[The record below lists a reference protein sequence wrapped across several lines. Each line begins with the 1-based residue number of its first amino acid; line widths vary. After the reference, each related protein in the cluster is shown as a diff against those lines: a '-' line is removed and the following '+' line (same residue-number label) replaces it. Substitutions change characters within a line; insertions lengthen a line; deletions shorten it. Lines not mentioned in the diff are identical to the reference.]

1 MGTMIDDL
9 RLRERKKRETRRL
22 LAEVATRLFAE
33 RGFEIV
39 TVSDIASEVNVSE
52 KTVFNYFETKEDL
65 VLEGRMEV
73 EADLLRAV
81 RERRA
86 GEPIIEAVRRHT
98 LAVAARMNAL
108 PAERRNAFRK
118 ILANTPSVH
127 ARMREL
133 SQRSENELA
142 RLLAEETAKSE
153 SDPVAST
160 VASVLCVL
168 TRLAFGFV
176 GGECKRWKH
185 SDVVSRINESFDLLA
200 RGLADYGTGFPAQK

>member
-1 MGTMIDDL
+1 MMIDDL
-9 RLRERKKRETRRL
+9 GLRERKKRETRRL

-86 GEPIIEAVRRHT
+86 GEPMIEAVRRHT

-142 RLLAEETAKSE
+142 RLLAEETAKGE

>member
-1 MGTMIDDL
+1 MIDDL
-9 RLRERKKRETRRL
+9 GLRERKKRETRRL

-65 VLEGRMEV
+65 VLEGRLEV

-86 GEPIIEAVRRHT
+86 GEPMIEAVRRHT

-142 RLLAEETAKSE
+142 RLLAEETAKGE

>member
-1 MGTMIDDL
+1 MGMMIDDL
-9 RLRERKKRETRRL
+9 GLRERKKRETRRL

-86 GEPIIEAVRRHT
+86 GEPMIEAVRRHT

-142 RLLAEETAKSE
+142 RLLAEETAKGE

>member
-1 MGTMIDDL
+1 MGMMIDDL
-9 RLRERKKRETRRL
+9 GLRERKKRETRRL

-65 VLEGRMEV
+65 VLEGRLEV

-86 GEPIIEAVRRHT
+86 GEPMIEAVRRHT

-142 RLLAEETAKSE
+142 RLLAEETAKGE

>member
-1 MGTMIDDL
+1 MMIDDL
-9 RLRERKKRETRRL
+9 GLRERKKRETRRL

-33 RGFEIV
+33 RGFGIV

-86 GEPIIEAVRRHT
+86 GEPMIEAVRRHT

-142 RLLAEETAKSE
+142 RLLAEETAKGE

>member
-1 MGTMIDDL
+1 MTDDL
-9 RLRERKKRETRRL
+9 GLRERKKRETRRL

-33 RGFEIV
+33 RGFEAV
-39 TVSDIASEVNVSE
+39 KVAEIAAEANVSE

-65 VLEGRMEV
+65 VLEGRVEV

-81 RERRA
+81 RERES

-118 ILANTPSVH
+118 VVSATPGVH

-133 SQRSENELA
+133 SLRAEAELA
-142 RLLAEETAKSE
+142 RLLAEETVGPE
-153 SDPVAST
+153 SDAMPRT
-160 VASVLCVL
+160 VASVLGVL

-176 GGECKRWKH
+176 GSECKRWKYA
-185 SDVVSRINESFDLLA
+185 DVVANINESFDLLA
-200 RGLADYGTGFPAQK
+200 HGLAKYGVRPRR

>member
-1 MGTMIDDL
+1 MIDDL
-9 RLRERKKRETRRL
+9 GLRERKKRETRRL

-86 GEPIIEAVRRHT
+86 GEPMIEAVRRHT

-142 RLLAEETAKSE
+142 RLLAEETAKGE